1 MSSWEFHFEPIS
13 LTTASIPSKY
23 CFSTLSIMLTE
34 VFGTFFF
41 FTVLIS
47 VPSLSNIQNYFLLN
61 SFKYYQGKFLILSTK
76 IAIYFLSLS
85 PLMFCSSLIY
95 VLIWICDFFSIYDSN
110 KCDLL
115 NSAYEHIL
123 MSAVFNSSGNWMQF
137 NSLL

>member
-1 MSSWEFHFEPIS
+1 MNSWEFHFEPIF

-23 CFSTLSIMLTE
+23 CFSPLSIMLTE
-34 VFGTFFF
+34 VFFS
-41 FTVLIS
+41 VLIS

-61 SFKYYQGKFLILSTK
+61 SFKYYQRKFLILSTK